1 MHRIIHYVN
10 HKLSGMKFSKQ
21 LLLLAVS
28 LPVAVLLKANTGKNE
43 GVVQGQVT
51 DAVTKKPIAGVVVS
65 MTGSKLSNEKEVT
78 TDADGYFKISKLPGG
93 DFSILFE
100 KKGYK
105 IHRKELVNTKEGMVY
120 RVTLD
125 MLPVDDDDDNEDLSH
140 PLYRLSGG

>member
-1 MHRIIHYVN
+1 M
-10 HKLSGMKFSKQ
+10 KLSKK

-28 LPVAVLLKANTGKNE
+28 LPIALLLKANTGKNE

-65 MTGSKLSNEKEVT
+65 MTGSKLNNEKEVT
-78 TDADGYFKISKLPGG
+78 TDADGNFKIGKLPGG
-93 DFSILFE
+93 DLTILFE

-125 MLPVDDDDDNEDLSH
+125 MLPREDDDDNEDLTH
-140 PLYRLSGG
+140 PLYRLSGGK

>member
-1 MHRIIHYVN
+1 M
-10 HKLSGMKFSKQ
+10 KLSKK
-21 LLLLAVS
+21 LLVLAALLPIG
-28 LPVAVLLKANTGKNE
+28 LLLKANTGKNE

-65 MTGSKLSNEKEVT
+65 MTGSKLNNEKEVT
-78 TDADGYFKISKLPGG
+78 TDADGFFKISKLPGG
-93 DFSILFE
+93 DLSILFE

-105 IHRKELVNTKEGMVY
+105 IHRKELVSTKEGMVY

>member
-1 MHRIIHYVN
+1 
-10 HKLSGMKFSKQ
+10 MKFSKQ

-28 LPVAVLLKANTGKNE
+28 LPVALLLKANTGKNE

-65 MTGSKLSNEKEVT
+65 MTGSKLNNEKEVT

-93 DFSILFE
+93 DLSILFE